1 MMVMMMDVVDDDFFL
16 GAFAVFC
23 GVCFVSFS
31 QFFFVSLSLF
41 SLFSLSAL
49 FYFTSLLPHD
59 YSFFVCWINLLHFP
73 RVRAQQQQQQININ
87 NNDREK

>member
-31 QFFFVSLSLF
+31 QFFFVSL